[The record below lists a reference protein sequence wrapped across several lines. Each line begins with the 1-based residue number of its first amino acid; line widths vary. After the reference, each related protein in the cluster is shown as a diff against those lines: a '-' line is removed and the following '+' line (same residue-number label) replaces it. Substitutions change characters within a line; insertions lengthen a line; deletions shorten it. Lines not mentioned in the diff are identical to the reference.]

1 MIMIIIYNA
10 PEGIVTHPEAS
21 REFSE
26 GLSRLV
32 LGYKAKNRVPEE
44 IEVEGQETDLPAGYI
59 IVLRKKDKGSQ
70 KMSQVEGDLMKAIAL
85 LLGEILHKYAKGEY
99 EIEFVTQ
106 FH

>member
-21 REFSE
+21 REFSDR
-26 GLSRLV
+26 LSRLV
-32 LGYKAKNRVPEE
+32 LDHKAKDRAHEE

-59 IVLRKKDKGSQ
+59 IVLCKKDKGSQ
-70 KMSQVEGDLMKAIAL
+70 LMSKAEGDLMKAIAL
-85 LLGEILHKYAKGEY
+85 LLGEILDKYASGEY

-106 FH
+106 IH

>member
-1 MIMIIIYNA
+1 MIIIIYNA
-10 PEGIVTHPEAS
+10 PRGLSTHPVAS
-21 REFSE
+21 KEFSE
-26 GLSRLV
+26 RLSQLV
-32 LGYKAKNRVPEE
+32 LDYKAKNRVPEE

-70 KMSQVEGDLMKAIAL
+70 LMSKAEGDLIEAIAL

-106 FH
+106 FQ

>member
-21 REFSE
+21 REFSDR
-26 GLSRLV
+26 LSRLV
-32 LGYKAKNRVPEE
+32 LDYKAKNRVPEE

-59 IVLRKKDKGSQ
+59 IVLRKKEKGSQ
-70 KMSQVEGDLMKAIAL
+70 MMSKAEGELMEAIAL
-85 LLGEILHKYAKGEY
+85 LLGEILDKYAKGAY

-106 FH
+106 LH